1 MDRISELPH
10 EILGSILSLLPLKEA
25 VATSVLSRHLRYAW
39 AWSTLTLDFDPEETL
54 IDFKYHSRTLQNKKS
69 HRACFDLDRRFTSS
83 IDKWIEFALKKR
95 VQVLVLDFVK
105 EYGVNKDSYMFPR
118 KLLGLEEGFASRHCV
133 GLKSLKVLSLNF
145 IDVTGEILEHFL
157 SMCPFLERL
166 SVSFVEKLVN
176 LRVVGPSIALKYLKL
191 DECDDLKRVEIS
203 NTNLLSFIHTG
214 TAIDLRLSNV
224 PSLVEVAITSQNN
237 DIASLCASTA
247 FMRLAFTQLSCCL
260 YQLETLMINTQEAEY
275 NKDYTFPILPNLK
288 HLELTVEG
296 DYKLSF
302 SQLSFFMKAS
312 PYLQRLALK
321 LRFWE
326 HHSNEGKKIK
336 KAAKCPHHYIKVVE
350 VFGYCG
356 RTNAVEHVMF
366 LMENVVALEK
376 LVIVPYWSWD
386 CHHSGSESG
395 KRERKKEAK
404 ERRHANMHLKNRVPS
419 TVEFVVVV
427 DLECNRITTTEDIP
441 PIPEPEL
448 GDLRGEMTKL
458 LHPNVVGWDRSDE
471 GWFI

>member
-69 HRACFDLDRRFTSS
+69 H
-83 IDKWIEFALKKR
+83 
-95 VQVLVLDFVK
+95 
-105 EYGVNKDSYMFPR
+105 
-118 KLLGLEEGFASRHCV
+118 
-133 GLKSLKVLSLNF
+133 
-145 IDVTGEILEHFL
+145 
-157 SMCPFLERL
+157 
-166 SVSFVEKLVN
+166 
-176 LRVVGPSIALKYLKL
+176 RVVGPSIALKYLKL

-260 YQLETLMINTQEAEY
+260 YQLETLMINTQEALLTLFFGSQEY

-296 DYKLSF
+296 DYKLSL

-312 PYLQRLALK
+312 PYLQRLAL
-321 LRFWE
+321 
-326 HHSNEGKKIK
+326 K

-404 ERRHANMHLKNRVPS
+404 ERQWTGMVRV
-419 TVEFVVVV
+419 E
-427 DLECNRITTTEDIP
+427 EWMKC
-441 PIPEPEL
+441 
-448 GDLRGEMTKL
+448 RGGLVTA
-458 LHPNVVGWDRSDE
+458 R
-471 GWFI
+471 